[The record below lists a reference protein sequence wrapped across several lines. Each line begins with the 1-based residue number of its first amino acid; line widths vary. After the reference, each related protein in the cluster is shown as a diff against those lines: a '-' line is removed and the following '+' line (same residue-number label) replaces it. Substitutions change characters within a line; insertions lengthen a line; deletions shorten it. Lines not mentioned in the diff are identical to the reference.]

1 MDSNQKKFGIYV
13 FFSTFSRNLI
23 EAFIPVI
30 LYKFGFSLNEILFYY
45 LMVNFISLL
54 LTYPLIFLSTKI
66 NNKTISIIGILSFIV
81 LQILL
86 NYINHSI
93 NYLLLIAFLYAIYRR
108 GYWISR
114 RYYNLIVMKERN
126 IGKTYSI
133 ISIINQIGV
142 IISAYIGSLILDYI
156 SLRLLTVFAICLFI
170 LSLVPLYFLKI
181 ERNNTNIKLDLF
193 KNIKLIPKSNLYL
206 FGSYELINVIKF
218 LIPLYLFIYVKNNYQ
233 TIGIVNLITNFALI
247 IFTYMYGKK
256 LDESKNNYLKLAII
270 FTISIYLF
278 KVNVNGYLLL
288 IISFIEGI
296 VIKMYELSINKEFF
310 TLSKK
315 IEYYNYNLI
324 YELMQNIFRTITV
337 FILYITNFEIKT
349 MVYITLIFI
358 FIGVFLNFKPIKD
371 NNWLKIFYKWNQF
384 INKNV

>member
-30 LYKFGFSLNEILFYY
+30 LYKFGFPLNEILFYY

-296 VIKMYELSINKEFF
+296 VIKMFELSINKEFF

-324 YELMQNIFRTITV
+324 YELMQNMFRTITV

-358 FIGVFLNFKPIKD
+358 FIGVFLNFKPIKE

>member
-30 LYKFGFSLNEILFYY
+30 LYKFGFPLNEILFYY

-324 YELMQNIFRTITV
+324 YELMQNMFRTITV

-371 NNWLKIFYKWNQF
+371 NN
-384 INKNV
+384 